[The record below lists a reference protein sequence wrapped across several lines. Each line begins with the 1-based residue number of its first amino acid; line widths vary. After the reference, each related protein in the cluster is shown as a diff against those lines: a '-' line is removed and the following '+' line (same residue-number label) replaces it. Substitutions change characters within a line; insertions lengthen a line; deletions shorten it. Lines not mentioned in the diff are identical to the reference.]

1 MANVYPKDLQFL
13 LADAVRQE
21 DGGKLTVLGLY
32 TGEAVLLK
40 EPLPKTLPEGMKGL
54 ALPGLTILATARD
67 GHGSFNF
74 SFKLYGP
81 DGKSLG
87 KGIVGAKLE
96 KQKFAP
102 ANLLIPVQ
110 PFPISGFGTYRA
122 VFKLSKQHEYEFKF
136 RVGHVD
142 PKAVFPSANTTKGR
156 TNAKPTASKEA
167 AQPKK
172 VAATRH
178 KGKA

>member
-1 MANVYPKDLQFL
+1 MANVYPKKLQFL

-32 TGEAVLLK
+32 TGEDVLLK
-40 EPLPKTLPEGMKGL
+40 EPLPKTLPEGIKGL

-74 SFKLYGP
+74 SCELYGP

-87 KGIVGAKLE
+87 KDIVGVKLE
-96 KQKFAP
+96 KQKVAP
-102 ANLLIPVQ
+102 ASLLVPVQ
-110 PFPISGFGTYRA
+110 PFPIPRFGTYRA
-122 VFKLSKQHEYEFKF
+122 VFKLSQHEYEFKF

-142 PKAVFPSANTTKGR
+142 PKAVFPSVKTTKGQ
-156 TNAKPTASKEA
+156 TNAKPTASKKTA
-167 AQPKK
+167 KPKK

-178 KGKA
+178 RGKS